1 MKEHNNLNEVVNKIK
16 GVENGIGEILVP
28 LLKDTIQD
36 YKKTSNKMF
45 IIIILLITML
55 AGTIGYSLHL
65 IYRQN
70 IKYQEFLSQFDFSS
84 EVTQDIDADDNS
96 NAAIN
101 DGIEIN
107 K

>member
-1 MKEHNNLNEVVNKIK
+1 MKENNNLNQVVDKIK

-45 IIIILLITML
+45 IIIVLLLTIL

-65 IYRQN
+65 VYKQN
-70 IKYQEFLSQFDFSS
+70 IKYQEFLGQFDFG
-84 EVTQDIDADDNS
+84 EETTYQDLDTTDGGDIVNS
-96 NAAIN
+96 T
-101 DGIEIN
+101 IN